1 MRIGTTN
8 SDTHWFP
15 GPFMGYIIEDGVA
28 AGPIT
33 GVAGASGPYGGIGV
47 ATRPVTVVEGALIA
61 A

>member
-1 MRIGTTN
+1 
-8 SDTHWFP
+8 
-15 GPFMGYIIEDGVA
+15 MGYIIEDGVA

-47 ATRPVTVVEGALIA
+47 ATGPVTVVGGALIA